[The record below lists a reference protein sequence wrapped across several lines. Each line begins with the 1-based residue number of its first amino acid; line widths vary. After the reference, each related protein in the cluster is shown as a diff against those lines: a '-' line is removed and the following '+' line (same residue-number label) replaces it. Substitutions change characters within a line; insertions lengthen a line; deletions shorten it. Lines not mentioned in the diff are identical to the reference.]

1 MLVSLDDLSAR
12 LPFVMDEDEIRE
24 ANGALADLSFD
35 AQTIGSANWTTPLDT
50 PQSVKNL
57 IVRAA
62 ARHMKNYEGYT
73 MSRAG
78 DETVQWQDHDVAGQA
93 TFTKD
98 EKSMLKQMGGKV
110 PFIGGVGVYAY
121 GKRPINPTGW
131 APVDYAL
138 NERRS
143 DFPMWADAEGLW

>member
-1 MLVSLDDLSAR
+1 MLVDIADLIAR
-12 LPFVMDEDEIRE
+12 LPFVMDEDEMRE
-24 ANGALADLSFD
+24 AEGALSDLSFD
-35 AQTIGSANWTTPLDT
+35 AQSIGSALWADPATTP
-50 PQSVKNL
+50 QAVQNL

-98 EKSMLKQMGGKV
+98 EKLMLKTMGGRL

-121 GKRPINPTGW
+121 GTSVRREGMV
-131 APVDYAL
+131 PVDYAV
-138 NERRS
+138 EYRRS
-143 DFPMWADAEGLW
+143 DFPLFADETEPW

>member
-1 MLVSLDDLSAR
+1 MLVDIADLIAR
-12 LPFVMDEDEIRE
+12 LPFVMDDDETRE

-35 AQTIGSANWTTPLDT
+35 AQTIGSAAWTDTTNT
-50 PQSVKNL
+50 PQSVQNL

-98 EKSMLKQMGGKV
+98 EKQMLKTMGGKTS
-110 PFIGGVGVYAY
+110 FIGTVGVIAY
-121 GKRPINPTGW
+121 GTKPINPTGY
-131 APVDYAL
+131 APVDYAPL
-138 NERRS
+138 DRRS